1 MSYINWFKTYL
12 QKKGYNKCEE
22 SEANMNLR
30 QESLNRGGM
39 WPGLWRMGRDVKM
52 VEAKESEEKRK
63 GGDGK
68 PISSLLAF

>member
-39 WPGLWRMGRDVKM
+39 
-52 VEAKESEEKRK
+52 
-63 GGDGK
+63 
-68 PISSLLAF
+68 